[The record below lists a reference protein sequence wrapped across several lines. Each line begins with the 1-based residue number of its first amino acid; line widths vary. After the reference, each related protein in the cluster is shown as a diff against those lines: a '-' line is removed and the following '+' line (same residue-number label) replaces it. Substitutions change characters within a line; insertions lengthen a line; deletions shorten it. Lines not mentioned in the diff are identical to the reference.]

1 MTILGTDPD
10 AIDRS
15 EDRERFQQIIEKLNL
30 KQPNNKTVS
39 NLEEALESADAIGFP
54 IVVRPSYVLGGRG
67 HGIG

>member
-1 MTILGTDPD
+1 MVVLIPALCLKISGCPAPSGKLSKTLEDYGLTILGTDPD

-39 NLEEALESADAIGFP
+39 NL
-54 IVVRPSYVLGGRG
+54 
-67 HGIG
+67 